1 MILDSDSGSKGVKR
15 KVYWVPEGERVGL
28 LGPRGSRDR
37 TSGSQGK
44 TEASLGSRGRL
55 TRSKVVRK

>member
-15 KVYWVPEGERVGL
+15 KAYWVPEGEGGYWVPGGPGIGL
-28 LGPRGSRDR
+28 LGHR
-37 TSGSQGK
+37 GK

-55 TRSKVVRK
+55 TRSQGVRE